1 MMEHGLAFI
10 SPIGGYGFKKR
21 IVWDEHQVLLR
32 PPPCKK
38 KAKMTHYRLFAQ
50 GSCRTCSQHWQSQV
64 LLFFLLMNG
73 WLVFWAEHSQVGRSG
88 ALLRHWEYL
97 DKTQH
102 CTCRAETK
110 SRNKAKAQQVKGTSK
125 AKSKQVTEF
134 GPNFMTH
141 PVLVRMSRKVGLE
154 FSKLFVMFEM
164 FRLAKAIAS
173 R

>member
-1 MMEHGLAFI
+1 MEHGLAFI

-141 PVLVRMSRKVGLE
+141 PVLVRMSRKVGLK

-164 FRLAKAIAS
+164 VLFVKTRAS